1 VLIYDQHIVLLTE
14 HRNTACK
21 LAYYSFYK
29 AEYKSRE
36 SKQTYDEFGFQPVMI
51 IDSVMQK
58 KNAKAKREKIS
69 HKNTCELTTKVQRRI
84 NKYSTNK

>member
-58 KNAKAKREKIS
+58 KKCQSKERENI
-69 HKNTCELTTKVQRRI
+69 T
-84 NKYSTNK
+84 